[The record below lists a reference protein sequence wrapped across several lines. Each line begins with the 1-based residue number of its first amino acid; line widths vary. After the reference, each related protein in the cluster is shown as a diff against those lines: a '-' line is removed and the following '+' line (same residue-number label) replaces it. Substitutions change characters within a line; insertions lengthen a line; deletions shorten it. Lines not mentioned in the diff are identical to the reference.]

1 MSGASIA
8 MMAIGIIIIWGGL
21 AASIANAVIK
31 SKKAAEKTSREN
43 RDVFYFFFLSSFRSH
58 AFR

>member
-31 SKKAAEKTSREN
+31 SKK
-43 RDVFYFFFLSSFRSH
+43 SS
-58 AFR
+58 